1 MSKFQEYL
9 EAAKQR
15 EYDEKLV
22 SELLTKYSN
31 YGSPKII
38 KEIYLGLN
46 GMGYSS
52 SDIKGMFVDIVRTL
66 EPALKKGAGIKGSGY
81 SYTPIGKTLTSWKTS
96 DGGRVKG
103 KMLDIICNY
112 AYDIDEALDYLS
124 FEPDGMREEL
134 LTNARDQEDFETKQ
148 MRGDKYTKKDED
160 DD

>member
-1 MSKFQEYL
+1 MSRFKQYL

-38 KEIYLGLN
+38 KEIYLGLA
-46 GMGYSS
+46 GMKYDS
-52 SDIKGMFVDIVRTL
+52 SDIKGIFVDIIRTL
-66 EPALKKGAGIKGSGY
+66 EPALKKGASIKGSGY
-81 SYTPIGKTLTSWKTS
+81 SYTPVGKTLTAWKTS

-124 FEPDGMREEL
+124 FDPEGMREEL
-134 LTNARDQEDFETKQ
+134 LTKARDQEDFETKQ
-148 MRGDKYTKKDED
+148 MRGDKYRKDED
-160 DD
+160 D